1 MRNATT
7 TTIAPTGTIS
17 IIAGTSSGIEP
28 VFAVAYIRRVLDGKS
43 LHEMHPLFI
52 KKAKAEGFYSKEL
65 AEETARTGSV
75 QHIDA
80 VPDHIKRLFR
90 TSHDISPE
98 WHIKMQAAFQ
108 KYTDNAVSKTVN
120 FPADATINDVEKVY
134 SLAYQ
139 SGCKGVT
146 IYRDGSRRGQAMSI
160 GNGKGL
166 SVKIAPRPRP
176 ERTYGVTERI
186 STGCGKLYV
195 TINSDQKGMCEVF
208 AQMGKTGGCASSQ
221 IEAAG
226 RLISLALRSGVKID
240 AIVKQLIGIRCPSPS
255 WQDGKMVL
263 SCPDAIAQVLKKL
276 TNSDFVERKTMLCVC
291 PECGGIMSHEEGCII
306 CRSCGFTKCS

>member
-1 MRNATT
+1 MYTT
-7 TTIAPTGTIS
+7 
-17 IIAGTSSGIEP
+17 
-28 VFAVAYIRRVLDGKS
+28 R
-43 LHEMHPLFI
+43 
-52 KKAKAEGFYSKEL
+52 KAKA
-65 AEETARTGSV
+65 
-75 QHIDA
+75 
-80 VPDHIKRLFR
+80 
-90 TSHDISPE
+90 
-98 WHIKMQAAFQ
+98 
-108 KYTDNAVSKTVN
+108 VN

-134 SLAYQ
+134 SLAYR
-139 SGCKGVT
+139 SGCKGAT
-146 IYRDGSRRGQAMSI
+146 IYRDGSRSGQAMSI
-160 GNGKGL
+160 GNGKRL

-186 STGCGKLYV
+186 STGCGNLYV